1 MFQDNHTRCKAKQ
14 SIIMIITSVSFPS
27 FFYGVRIAYSFRF
40 LCCFVCLRSVSCTQC
55 CLCLWIVH
63 YWLPLRFSRTFISTC
78 SHIPVSYFYLHDLTV
93 QILVPVINNAVKI
106 ITWYLTT
113 ITVFTVFRLL
123 TDFVCLYNYEFWLSL
138 CKIARSSVILLLP
151 LFLYA
156 LRTYSASDLHVTCML
171 NERKDMCD
179 RHRTLHLFSMET

>member
-63 YWLPLRFSRTFISTC
+63 YWLPLPFSRTFISTC

-106 ITWYLTT
+106 ITWYLQQLRFSQFSGCWL
-113 ITVFTVFRLL
+113 ILSVYIIMSIDFPFVRLL
-123 TDFVCLYNYEFWLSL
+123 GV
-138 CKIARSSVILLLP
+138 R
-151 LFLYA
+151 
-156 LRTYSASDLHVTCML
+156 
-171 NERKDMCD
+171 
-179 RHRTLHLFSMET
+179 